1 MIRVQNLTK
10 RFGYLTA
17 VDSLTFDVREGEI
30 FSLLGPNGAGKTTT
44 ISILSTLLLPTSGE
58 AWIGGYSIL
67 QQPLAVRR
75 LIGVVP
81 QEIALYQDLSGYE
94 NLWFWGQM
102 YGLKG
107 EELRQ
112 RIRSTLEQVGLSEKA
127 DQKVR
132 TYSGGMK
139 RRLNLAAGLLHR
151 PRVLFLDEP
160 TVGID
165 PQSRRAIL
173 DFVKSLNREG
183 ITILYTTHYMEEAQ
197 ELSHRVGI
205 MDHGRLIALGTQTEL
220 LQRVGEHE
228 TVVLAFEDDL
238 NPSPPLEALQQLPG
252 VVNVLQESHHL
263 KVLTRTSREI
273 LPHLIAVCLEHG
285 VRIRSV
291 EIIEPNLEAVF
302 LRLTGRALRD

>member
-1 MIRVQNLTK
+1 MIRVHNLTK
-10 RFGYLTA
+10 RFGHLTA
-17 VDSLTFDVREGEI
+17 VDNLTFEVKEGEI

-44 ISILSTLLLPTSGE
+44 ISILATLLLPTSGE
-58 AWIGGYSIL
+58 AWIDGYSIL
-67 QQPLAVRR
+67 QRPLEVRR

-102 YGLKG
+102 YGLRG
-107 EELRQ
+107 AELRQ
-112 RIRSTLEQVGLSEKA
+112 RIRMTLEQVGLDEKA
-127 DQKVR
+127 HHKVR

-139 RRLNLAAGLLHR
+139 RRLNLAAGLLHH

-183 ITILYTTHYMEEAQ
+183 MTILYTTHYMEEAQ

-205 MDHGRLIALGTQTEL
+205 MDHGRLIALGTQSAL
-220 LQRVGEHE
+220 LQQAGEHD
-228 TVVLAFEDDL
+228 TLVLSFENDL
-238 NPSPPLEALQQLPG
+238 KPQPPLEVLRHLSE
-252 VVNVLQESHHL
+252 VINVSREGDRI
-263 KVLTRTSREI
+263 KVLTTAPEEV
-273 LPHLIAVCLEHG
+273 LPHLVTVCLEHG

-291 EIIEPNLEAVF
+291 EVIEPNLETVF
-302 LRLTGRALRD
+302 LKLTGRALRD

>member
-1 MIRVQNLTK
+1 
-10 RFGYLTA
+10 
-17 VDSLTFDVREGEI
+17 
-30 FSLLGPNGAGKTTT
+30 
-44 ISILSTLLLPTSGE
+44 
-58 AWIGGYSIL
+58 
-67 QQPLAVRR
+67 
-75 LIGVVP
+75 
-81 QEIALYQDLSGYE
+81 
-94 NLWFWGQM
+94 M

-107 EELRQ
+107 RELRQ
-112 RIRSTLEQVGLSEKA
+112 RIHSTLEQVGLSEKA
-127 DQKVR
+127 DHKVR

-151 PRVLFLDEP
+151 PQVLFLDEP

-205 MDHGRLIALGTQTEL
+205 MDHGRLIALGTQSEL
-220 LQRVGEHE
+220 LQQVGEYD
-228 TVVLAFEDDL
+228 TLILTFEDDL
-238 NPSPPLEALQQLPG
+238 NPQPPLEALQRLPG
-252 VVNVLQESHHL
+252 VINAIQEDRRL
-263 KVLTRTSREI
+263 KVLTRTSGEI

-285 VRIRSV
+285 VRIRGV

-302 LRLTGRALRD
+302 LKLTGRALRD

>member
-1 MIRVQNLTK
+1 MILVQNLTK
-10 RFGYLTA
+10 RFDHLTA
-17 VDSLTFDVREGEI
+17 VDDLTFEVRAGEI

-44 ISILSTLLLPTSGE
+44 ISILATLLLPTSGE

-67 QQPLAVRR
+67 KHPLEVRR

-107 EELRQ
+107 RELRQ
-112 RIRSTLEQVGLSEKA
+112 RIHSTLEQVGLSEKA
-127 DQKVR
+127 DHKVR

-151 PRVLFLDEP
+151 PQVLFLDEP

-205 MDHGRLIALGTQTEL
+205 MDHGRLIALGTQSEL
-220 LQRVGEHE
+220 LQQVGEYD
-228 TVVLAFEDDL
+228 TLILTFEDDL
-238 NPSPPLEALQQLPG
+238 NPQPPLEALQRLPG
-252 VVNVLQESHHL
+252 VINVLQEDHRL
-263 KVLTRTSREI
+263 KVLTRTSGEI

-285 VRIRSV
+285 VRIRGV

-302 LRLTGRALRD
+302 LKLTGRALRD